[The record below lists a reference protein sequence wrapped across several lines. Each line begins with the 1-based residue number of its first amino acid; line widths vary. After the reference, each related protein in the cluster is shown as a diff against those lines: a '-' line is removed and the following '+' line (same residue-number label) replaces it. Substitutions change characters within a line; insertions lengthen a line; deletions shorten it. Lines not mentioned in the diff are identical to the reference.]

1 MEIEEV
7 LQSIGLENKEIKIY
21 LALLGEPESTATKIS
36 KLTSIDRTFIYE
48 LLNKLIEKGLAS
60 YVIKNNIK
68 YFSAV
73 DPGVLLK
80 NLEEKREQLKNIL
93 PELKAKQKLIKSKTK
108 VEIFQSKKGVSNI
121 LKLMASIGK
130 DYFFIGGLQE
140 ICTKFENDAHLY
152 VQIAKNLKSK
162 GKIIARKKDNFFIGK
177 NEDYRFVPDRIISS
191 TSTLISGNKVAIFIW
206 SEPYFAILIENEE
219 VAKNT
224 METFNYFWNL
234 AERPSKSDRRKRL
247 AK

>member
-1 MEIEEV
+1 M
-7 LQSIGLENKEIKIY
+7 S
-21 LALLGEPESTATKIS
+21 SF
-36 KLTSIDRTFIYE
+36 FI
-48 LLNKLIEKGLAS
+48 I
-60 YVIKNNIK
+60 
-68 YFSAV
+68 
-73 DPGVLLK
+73 
-80 NLEEKREQLKNIL
+80 
-93 PELKAKQKLIKSKTK
+93 IKSKTK
-108 VEIFQSKKGVSNI
+108 VEIFQSKKGVSSI

-162 GKIIARKKDNFFIGK
+162 GKIIARKKDKFFIGS
-177 NEDYRFVPDRIISS
+177 NEDYRFVPDSIISS

-234 AERPSKSDRRKRL
+234 AEKPSKLDRRKRL